1 MAIDED
7 TLESWT
13 DPKRAALQS
22 AQDTHTKI
30 RNTLNDSDT
39 LDDVDFHDFLQGSY
53 ANNTII
59 RESSDVDIVVR
70 LDEFEYFNL
79 HDLGPEDQ
87 EDVDVEDFDYGYDE
101 FRDDVL
107 SVLQDTYPEGMFDPS
122 GNAIEVS
129 APGLPLDADVV
140 VCVQYKHYYNYPQGY
155 YEGIV
160 FWPTDS
166 ISSVVNYPTR
176 HRDHG
181 SDKQDETDDLFKE
194 TVRMF
199 KNARN
204 EVVDDGYITDDI
216 VASYFIE
223 CLLYR
228 VPPGRYVDDLQER
241 YLKIVTYLQE
251 TDYSDWRCQNGV
263 TDLFGSGPTKWDTW
277 HAKLFLDA
285 LETYWENAESNQMN
299 ARLFQR

>member
-7 TLESWT
+7 VLEGWI
-13 DPKRAALQS
+13 DPKRAAVKS
-22 AQDTHTKI
+22 AEKTHKKI
-30 RNTLNDSDT
+30 RNALNDSDT
-39 LDDVDFHDFLQGSY
+39 LADVEFHDFLQGSY

-59 RESSDVDIVVR
+59 RDLSDVDIVVR

-79 HDLGPEDQ
+79 RDLDPEDQ
-87 EDVDVEDFDYGYDE
+87 EDVDVEDYDYDHDE

-107 SVLQDTYPEGMFDPS
+107 SVLQDTYPEGTFDPS
-122 GNAIEVS
+122 GNAIEIS
-129 APGLPLDADVV
+129 APGLPLDADVL
-140 VCVQYKHYYNYPQGY
+140 VCVKYKHHYNYPQGY
-155 YEGIV
+155 YDGIV

-166 ISSVVNYPTR
+166 ISSVVNYPTH

-181 SDKQDETDDLFKE
+181 SDKQDDTDDLFKE

-199 KNARN
+199 KNARK
-204 EVVDDGYITDDI
+204 EVVANGYITDDI

-223 CLLYR
+223 CLLYN
-228 VPPGRYVDDLQER
+228 VPPGRYVEDLQER
-241 YLKIVTYLQE
+241 YVKIVNYLQK

-263 TDLFGSGPTKWDTW
+263 TDLFGSGRTKWDTW
-277 HAKLFLDA
+277 HAKLFVDA
-285 LETYWENAESNQMN
+285 LETYWENASANSMN